1 MSMATDIIIIPIT
14 ATESG
19 SLVILVQAIFHSPP
33 LPKQVLQK
41 QCNFLVDKGPLKSGP
56 WLFQLECAGLWTRN
70 LFIILIERKK
80 KKSFSTLYVRQKQC
94 WTGSMIPNSTGAG
107 SCCLAQQCDL
117 SDQGWWEVSWY
128 QAPLP
133 SSCSIALLIENGQT
147 VSYFHV
153 GSKLNRD

>member
-33 LPKQVLQK
+33 LPKQVLQN

-80 KKSFSTLYVRQKQC
+80 KKKSFSTLYVRQKMLHREYD
-94 WTGSMIPNSTGAG
+94 S
-107 SCCLAQQCDL
+107 
-117 SDQGWWEVSWY
+117 
-128 QAPLP
+128 
-133 SSCSIALLIENGQT
+133 
-147 VSYFHV
+147 
-153 GSKLNRD
+153 